1 MAVEAPIADRVQ
13 PGVVRPGQPPLL
25 VDEREARRLL
35 GGLSVKT
42 MYNLRRSGE
51 LPSVKIGSRIMY
63 DPTDLRAFVE
73 RRKGER
79 HDQ

>member
-1 MAVEAPIADRVQ
+1 
-13 PGVVRPGQPPLL
+13 